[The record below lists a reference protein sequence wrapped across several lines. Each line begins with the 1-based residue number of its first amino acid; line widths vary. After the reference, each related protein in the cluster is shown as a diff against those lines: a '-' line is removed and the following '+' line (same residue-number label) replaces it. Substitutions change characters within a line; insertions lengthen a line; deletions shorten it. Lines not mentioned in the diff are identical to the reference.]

1 MSSCSSKPVSFR
13 VPGKPLPQP
22 RVKFT
27 SAGPFGRAYTPD
39 RVMGQSLK
47 AYKAAVKQAAI
58 DAGLQ
63 PCGCAKAIRIEVAIE
78 PAASLLNSKGRLL
91 PKSRTH
97 PTGSRDGDVDN
108 YSKAVMDGLEVA
120 YVNDS
125 QVVDLTVSKRW
136 ALDGPEGC
144 DVEICCLK

>member
-1 MSSCSSKPVSFR
+1 MSSCSLKPVSFM

-39 RVMGQSLK
+39 KVMGRSLK

-58 DAGLQ
+58 EAGLE
-63 PCGCAKAIRIEVAIE
+63 PCGCAKAIRISVSIE
-78 PAASLLNSKGRLL
+78 PAASLLNSRGGLL

-108 YSKAVMDGLEVA
+108 YSKAVMDSLEVA
-120 YVNDS
+120 YLNDS
-125 QVVDLTVSKRW
+125 QVVDLTVSKQW
-136 ALDGPEGC
+136 AMDGPEGC
-144 DVEICCLK
+144 EVEIRCLK